1 MRKQGPRSAFT
12 ENNTESYQ
20 EERQMEYEGMVY
32 RPPSEAYSL
41 IIQVTIGCS
50 QNDCIFCNMYKEKR
64 FRMRPLQDVLADF
77 REARE
82 YYNSIGKIFLAD
94 GDALI
99 CKNEYLNEILK
110 YIREE
115 IPECRQVTCYA
126 SPKSVMIKTKEELR
140 ELRENGL
147 DMVYMGLESGN
158 AQVLKFMKKGATPD
172 EMIQSASKIKQA
184 GIRLSVTAISG
195 LGGRK
200 LWREHAVDTGKV
212 FSAMKPDYIGLL
224 TLMVKPGLP
233 LEEKIRSGEFEL
245 ITPYDNL
252 KETKLMLEHMDCPGC
267 IFRSNHASN
276 YVNLRGTLNEDR
288 DKMIAKLEEAIQ
300 GNLHLKEEWMRG
312 F

>member
-1 MRKQGPRSAFT
+1 
-12 ENNTESYQ
+12 
-20 EERQMEYEGMVY
+20 MEYEGMVY

-64 FRMRPLQDVLADF
+64 FRLRPLQDVLADF
-77 REARE
+77 REARA
-82 YYNSIGKIFLAD
+82 YYSSIGKIFLAD

-99 CKNEYLNEILK
+99 CKNEYLNEILN

-126 SPKSVMIKTKEELR
+126 SPRSVMIKKEEELR
-140 ELRENGL
+140 ELKAHGL

-158 AQVLKFMKKGATPD
+158 AQVLEFMKKGATPQ
-172 EMIQSASKIKQA
+172 EMIQSAGKIKQA

-195 LGGRK
+195 LGGTK

-212 FSAMKPDYIGLL
+212 LSAMKPDYVGLL
-224 TLMVKPGLP
+224 TLMVEPGLP
-233 LEEKIRSGEFEL
+233 LEEKIQKGEFEL
-245 ITPYDNL
+245 MTPYDNL
-252 KETKLMLEHMDCPGC
+252 KETKLMLENMDCPGC

-276 YVNLRGTLNEDR
+276 YVNLKGTLNEDR
-288 DKMIAKLEEAIQ
+288 ERMMAQLEEAIQ
-300 GNLHLKEEWMRG
+300 GNIHLKEEWMRG

>member
-1 MRKQGPRSAFT
+1 
-12 ENNTESYQ
+12 
-20 EERQMEYEGMVY
+20 MEYEGMVY

-77 REARE
+77 REARA
-82 YYNSIGKIFLAD
+82 YYSSIGKIFLAD

-99 CKNEYLNEILK
+99 CKNEYLNEILN

-126 SPKSVMIKTKEELR
+126 SPRGVMIKKEEELR
-140 ELRENGL
+140 ELKAHGL

-158 AQVLKFMKKGATPD
+158 AQVLEFMKKGATPQ
-172 EMIQSASKIKQA
+172 EMIQSAGKIKQA

-195 LGGRK
+195 LGGTK

-212 FSAMKPDYIGLL
+212 LSAMKPDYVGLL
-224 TLMVKPGLP
+224 TLMVEPGLP
-233 LEEKIRSGEFEL
+233 LEEKIQKGEFEL
-245 ITPYDNL
+245 MTPYDNL
-252 KETKLMLEHMDCPGC
+252 KETKLMLENMDCPGC

-276 YVNLRGTLNEDR
+276 YVNLKGTLNEDR
-288 DKMIAKLEEAIQ
+288 ERMMAQLEEAIQ
-300 GNLHLKEEWMRG
+300 GNIHLKEEWMRG

>member
-1 MRKQGPRSAFT
+1 
-12 ENNTESYQ
+12 
-20 EERQMEYEGMVY
+20 MEYEGMVY

-77 REARE
+77 REARA
-82 YYNSIGKIFLAD
+82 YYSSIGKIFLAD

-99 CKNEYLNEILK
+99 CKNEYLNEILN

-126 SPKSVMIKTKEELR
+126 SPRSVMIKKEEELR
-140 ELRENGL
+140 ELKAHGL

-158 AQVLKFMKKGATPD
+158 AQVLEFMKKGATPQ
-172 EMIQSASKIKQA
+172 EMIQSAGKIKQA

-195 LGGRK
+195 LGGTK

-212 FSAMKPDYIGLL
+212 LSAMKPDYVGLL
-224 TLMVKPGLP
+224 TLMVEPGLP
-233 LEEKIRSGEFEL
+233 LEEKIQKGEFEL
-245 ITPYDNL
+245 MTPYDNL
-252 KETKLMLEHMDCPGC
+252 KETKLMLENMDCPGC

-276 YVNLRGTLNEDR
+276 YVNLKGTLNEDR
-288 DKMIAKLEEAIQ
+288 ERMMAQLEEAIQ
-300 GNLHLKEEWMRG
+300 GNIHLKEEWMRG

>member
-1 MRKQGPRSAFT
+1 
-12 ENNTESYQ
+12 
-20 EERQMEYEGMVY
+20 MEYEGMVY

-77 REARE
+77 REARA
-82 YYNSIGKIFLAD
+82 YYSSIGKIFLAD

-99 CKNEYLNEILK
+99 CKNEYLNEILN

-126 SPKSVMIKTKEELR
+126 SPRSVITKKEEELR
-140 ELRENGL
+140 KLKENGL

-158 AQVLKFMKKGATPD
+158 AQVLEFMKKGATPQ
-172 EMIQSASKIKQA
+172 EMIQSAVKIKQA

-195 LGGRK
+195 LGGTR

-212 FSAMKPDYIGLL
+212 LSAMKPDYVGLL
-224 TLMVKPGLP
+224 TLMVEPGLP
-233 LEEKIRSGEFEL
+233 LEEKIQKGEFEL
-245 ITPYDNL
+245 MTPYDNL
-252 KETKLMLEHMDCPGC
+252 KETKLMLENMDCPGC

-276 YVNLRGTLNEDR
+276 YVNLKGTLNKDR
-288 DKMIAKLEEAIQ
+288 ERMMAQLEEAIQ
-300 GNLHLKEEWMRG
+300 GNIHLKEEWMRG

>member
-1 MRKQGPRSAFT
+1 
-12 ENNTESYQ
+12 
-20 EERQMEYEGMVY
+20 MEYEGMVY

-77 REARE
+77 REAKA
-82 YYNSIGKIFLAD
+82 YYSSIGKIFLAD

-99 CKNEYLNEILK
+99 CKNEYLNEILN

-126 SPKSVMIKTKEELR
+126 SPRSVMIKKEEELR
-140 ELRENGL
+140 ELKAHGL

-158 AQVLKFMKKGATPD
+158 AQVLEFMKKGATPQ
-172 EMIQSASKIKQA
+172 EMIQSAGKIKQA

-195 LGGRK
+195 LGGTK

-212 FSAMKPDYIGLL
+212 LSAMKPDYVGLL
-224 TLMVKPGLP
+224 TLMVEPGLP
-233 LEEKIRSGEFEL
+233 LEEKIQKGEFEL
-245 ITPYDNL
+245 MTPYDNL
-252 KETKLMLEHMDCPGC
+252 KETKLMLENMDCPGC

-276 YVNLRGTLNEDR
+276 YVNLKGTLNEDR
-288 DKMIAKLEEAIQ
+288 ERMMAQLEEAIQ
-300 GNLHLKEEWMRG
+300 GNIHLKEEWMRG

>member
-1 MRKQGPRSAFT
+1 
-12 ENNTESYQ
+12 
-20 EERQMEYEGMVY
+20 MEYEGMVY

-77 REARE
+77 REARA
-82 YYNSIGKIFLAD
+82 YYSSIGKIFLAD

-99 CKNEYLNEILK
+99 CKNEYLNEILN

-126 SPKSVMIKTKEELR
+126 SPRSVMIKKEEELR
-140 ELRENGL
+140 ELKAHGL

-158 AQVLKFMKKGATPD
+158 AQVLEFMKKGATPQ
-172 EMIQSASKIKQA
+172 EMIQSAGKIKQA

-195 LGGRK
+195 LGGTK

-212 FSAMKPDYIGLL
+212 LSAMKPDYVGLL
-224 TLMVKPGLP
+224 TLMVEPGLP
-233 LEEKIRSGEFEL
+233 LEEKIQKGEFEL
-245 ITPYDNL
+245 MTPYDNL
-252 KETKLMLEHMDCPGC
+252 KETKLMLENMDCPGC

-276 YVNLRGTLNEDR
+276 YVNLKGTLNEDR
-288 DKMIAKLEEAIQ
+288 ESMMAQLEEAIQ
-300 GNLHLKEEWMRG
+300 GNIHLKEEWMRG